1 MIDIFIDIE
10 TIPNQSPEYRAMVR
24 AEIKPPANL
33 KKQESIDA
41 WYAENAE
48 SATDESVA
56 KTSFDPAA
64 GHIACIGWAIG
75 DGEVF
80 SLSNVK
86 LDDEADN
93 LTRFFDDVVKAC
105 GMNPAQWI
113 GHYISGF
120 DLRFLINR
128 AIILGVELPSK
139 LVLPRDIKPWGGQVF
154 DTMTAWAGTKD
165 KISQDRLAK
174 ALGLAGK
181 GDFDGSMVAAAW
193 LAGEHEKIAAYCR
206 SDVETVRAIYRRFEV
221 VGY

>member
-10 TIPNQSPEYRAMVR
+10 TIPNQSPEYRAMIR
-24 AEIKPPANL
+24 ETIKPPANL

-41 WYAENAE
+41 WFAENADV
-48 SATDESVA
+48 ATDEAVA

-64 GHIACIGWAIG
+64 GHIVCIGFA
-75 DGEVF
+75 
-80 SLSNVK
+80 
-86 LDDEADN
+86 
-93 LTRFFDDVVKAC
+93 FDDDKPQYYEARTVADEKAMLDSFFYNVNETC

-128 AIILGVELPSK
+128 AIILGVQLPSK

-154 DTMTAWAGTKD
+154 DTMTAWAGNKD

-181 GDFDGSMVAAAW
+181 GDFDGSMVAEAW
-193 LAGEHEKIAAYCR
+193 AKGEHARIATYCM
-206 SDVETVRAIYRRFEV
+206 SDIETVRAIYRRFQA

>member
-24 AEIKPPANL
+24 ETIKPPANL

-41 WYAENAE
+41 WYAENADA
-48 SATDESVA
+48 ATDEAVA

-64 GHIACIGWAIG
+64 GHIVCIGFA
-75 DGEVF
+75 
-80 SLSNVK
+80 
-86 LDDEADN
+86 
-93 LTRFFDDVVKAC
+93 FDDDKPQYYEARTVADEKAMLDSFFYNVNETC

-128 AIILGVELPSK
+128 AIILGVQLPSK
-139 LVLPRDIKPWGGQVF
+139 LVLPRDIKSWGGQVF
-154 DTMTAWAGTKD
+154 DTMTAWAGNKD

-181 GDFDGSMVAAAW
+181 GDFDGSMVAEAW
-193 LAGEHEKIAAYCR
+193 AKGEYARIATYCM
-206 SDVETVRAIYRRFEV
+206 SDVETVRAIYRRFQA